1 MLARAT
7 CMVGLCGALA
17 IGCGADTAAPAPTHQ
32 LGPTFGAAAGSGS
45 VATGSPANVAKPNP
59 AAGSGSVATG
69 SPVPTTTPQPAPA
82 SGNAVPCDV
91 AKAVGDHCSACH
103 SMLPQFGAPMPLMT
117 LADFHAPAKSNAM
130 LQVAQIIPTRI
141 NATDTSRLMPPISSP
156 QLLPADLTA
165 FNSWLSGG
173 AQGVAN
179 GCPIMPISM
188 PATAPTGAPAPTD
201 PTLAASGPRSGG
213 ASLDAQEYNDP
224 EMKCYQM
231 LTHAQ
236 GDGNADYMQ
245 APGEQYWEFTFK
257 AAWTGTQ
264 YLRSV
269 RPIIRNP
276 APVLHHWLLFK
287 DTSMGSDGAIVA
299 GTGAHIDG
307 AVLIHGWA
315 PGASPIYYDPDVG
328 MKMESN
334 VTYTVEAHMYNS
346 GSSAGPDHSGPELC
360 VTTKVPTHV
369 VDINW
374 VGTDNIAGTSA
385 QGTCHPANAAMPIHL
400 IGAQPHMHKTG
411 MHMKE
416 VVTRAGGMAETIH
429 DDDFSFDDQR
439 YYLLNTVLMSGDTMS
454 TTCTYRSP
462 ATFGSSTNQEM
473 CYFFT
478 IAWPAGAIGAPS
490 LIHGANTCLQ

>member
-1 MLARAT
+1 MTMLGRPTFIVAS
-7 CMVGLCGALA
+7 LCVLA
-17 IGCGADTAAPAPTHQ
+17 IGCAADTAPPAATRQ
-32 LGPTFGAAAGSGS
+32 QGSGFGATAGSGAIGLPGTS
-45 VATGSPANVAKPNP
+45 ARNP
-59 AAGSGSVATG
+59 AAGSGSIATAPG
-69 SPVPTTTPQPAPA
+69 PMTTAPITTAAPA
-82 SGNAVPCDV
+82 GNAVPCDV
-91 AKAVGDHCSACH
+91 AKVVGDHCIACH
-103 SMLPQFGAPMPLMT
+103 SMVPQFGAPMPLMT

-130 LQVAQIIPTRI
+130 LQVAQVIPTRI

-156 QLLPADLTA
+156 QLVPADLTA
-165 FNSWLSGG
+165 FNNWLTGG
-173 AQGVAN
+173 APGVAN
-179 GCPIMPISM
+179 GCTIMPTSS
-188 PATAPTGAPAPTD
+188 TAAPPTTGAPVPTD
-201 PTLAASGPRSGG
+201 PTMAATGPRSGG
-213 ASLDAQEYNDP
+213 ASLEAQEYNDP
-224 EMKCYQM
+224 NMKCYQM

-236 GDGNADYMQ
+236 GDMNADYMQ

-257 AAWTGTQ
+257 APWTGTQ

-269 RPIIRNP
+269 KPIIRNP

-287 DTSMGSDGAIVA
+287 DTSMGSDGAIAA

-360 VTTKVPTHV
+360 VTTAVPAHV

-385 QGTCHPANAAMPIHL
+385 QGTCHPASQMPIHL
-400 IGAQPHMHKTG
+400 VGAQPHMHKTG
-411 MHMKE
+411 THMKE
-416 VVTRAGGMAETIH
+416 VITHASGMAETIH

-439 YYLLNTVLMSGDTMS
+439 YYLLTSVLMAGDTMT

-478 IAWPAGAIGAPS
+478 IAWPAGSIGTAS